1 MLLKIKICRE
11 GKSILLQNIWTLH
24 DPIQAEGSDTPAVI
38 KDANHVIEITV
49 PYEPVGTE
57 NERFSFIA
65 QLRLLPDMY
74 LKYRKEIF
82 FPALIWK

>member
-11 GKSILLQNIWTLH
+11 GKSILLQNIWALQ
-24 DPIQAEGSDTPAVI
+24 DPVQAEGPDPLAV
-38 KDANHVIEITV
+38 KYADHVVEIAV
-49 PYEPVGTE
+49 PDQLVRTE
-57 NERFSFIA
+57 DPRLSIIA